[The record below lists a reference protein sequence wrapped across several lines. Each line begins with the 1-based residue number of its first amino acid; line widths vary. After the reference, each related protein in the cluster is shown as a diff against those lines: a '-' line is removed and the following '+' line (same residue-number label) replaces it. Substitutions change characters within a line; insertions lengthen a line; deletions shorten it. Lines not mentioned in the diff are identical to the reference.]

1 MISKEDMIALIKA
14 VEAFNRLNNRITA
27 ITGGYSIACEEYDG
41 LYEIY
46 EVIRRNSRY
55 SGISDQD
62 EDTLRVIV
70 NAINKTPEEK
80 YELLKRDEW
89 DDEL

>member
-1 MISKEDMIALIKA
+1 MLDREDMIALIRA

-46 EVIRRNSRY
+46 EVIRRNSKY
-55 SGISDQD
+55 SGTSDQD
-62 EDTLRVIV
+62 EDNFRAII

-80 YELLKRDEW
+80 CDLLSTRD
-89 DDEL
+89 